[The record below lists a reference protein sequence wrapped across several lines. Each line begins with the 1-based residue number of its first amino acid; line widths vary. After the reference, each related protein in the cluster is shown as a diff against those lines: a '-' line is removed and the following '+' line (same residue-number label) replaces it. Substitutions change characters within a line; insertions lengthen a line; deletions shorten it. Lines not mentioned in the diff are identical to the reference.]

1 MLRPA
6 TPRLLLLLPTA
17 SYRTAAFVEAARR
30 LGVDLSV
37 ASERP
42 STFQDANPRG
52 LLTLHLSD
60 PARAA
65 AEARAFAQ
73 EHPLQGVVGV
83 DDDTAVV
90 AAAIAGELGLVGNDV
105 AAAHAARDKHEQ
117 RTLLAAVGV
126 PVPRFTRYG
135 VDDDPRRLAAGVS
148 YPCVLKPLRLAAS
161 RGVIRG
167 DTPDAFVAAFRRV
180 ARILEQAGGEMR
192 DARCVEAGAS
202 RIPHPASRS
211 ILVED
216 FVPGREYA
224 LEGLLVAGRLHV
236 LALFDKPDP
245 LDGPYFEETIYVT
258 PSRLPA
264 DQQCAVAACAERA
277 AAALGLRE
285 GPVHAE
291 LRVNSGEPWVIELAA
306 RPIGGR
312 CSGALRFGTGGS
324 GLGTWASLE
333 EIIVRHA
340 LGMPIPSLERESQAS
355 GVMMIPVPGE
365 GVLREVRGVD
375 VARAVPQV
383 EEVVITAHPGQ
394 ELVPWPEG
402 ARYPGFIFARGG
414 TPQAVEAALRAA
426 HQRLQVVLG
435 YAAAFFGAS
444 PPLPRTPAS

>member
-1 MLRPA
+1 MLRPD

-30 LGVDLSV
+30 LGVDLTV

-65 AEARAFAQ
+65 GEARAFAQ

-117 RTLLAAVGV
+117 RTLLAAAGV

-161 RGVIRG
+161 RGVIRA
-167 DTPDAFVAAFRRV
+167 DTPEAFVAAFERV
-180 ARILEQAGGEMR
+180 KRILEDAGSGMR
-192 DARCVEAGAS
+192 DARCVGADAS
-202 RIPHPASRS
+202 RIPDLASRS
-211 ILVED
+211 LLVED
-216 FVPGREYA
+216 FIPGREYA
-224 LEGLLVAGRLHV
+224 LEGLLVAGELHTLV
-236 LALFDKPDP
+236 LLDKTIQ
-245 LDGPYFEETIYVT
+245 LAGTSLSESIYVT

-264 DQQCAVAACAERA
+264 DGRRAVAVCAARA

-291 LRVNSGEPWVIELAA
+291 LRVN
-306 RPIGGR
+306 
-312 CSGALRFGTGGS
+312 
-324 GLGTWASLE
+324 
-333 EIIVRHA
+333 
-340 LGMPIPSLERESQAS
+340 AS
-355 GVMMIPVPGE
+355 GP
-365 GVLREVRGVD
+365 
-375 VARAVPQV
+375 
-383 EEVVITAHPGQ
+383 
-394 ELVPWPEG
+394 
-402 ARYPGFIFARGG
+402 
-414 TPQAVEAALRAA
+414 
-426 HQRLQVVLG
+426 
-435 YAAAFFGAS
+435 
-444 PPLPRTPAS
+444 

>member
-1 MLRPA
+1 MLRPS
-6 TPRLLLLLPTA
+6 THRLLLLLPTA
-17 SYRTAAFVEAARR
+17 TYRTAAFVDAARR
-30 LGVDLSV
+30 LGVDVTV

-42 STFQDANPRG
+42 STFQHANPGG
-52 LLTLHLSD
+52 LVTLDLSD
-60 PARAA
+60 PDRAA
-65 AEARAFAQ
+65 AQARAFAR

-90 AAAIAGELGLVGNDV
+90 AAAIAGALGLRGNDV
-105 AAAHAARDKHEQ
+105 AAARAARDKYEQ
-117 RTLLAAVGV
+117 RTSLVAAGV
-126 PVPRFTRYG
+126 AVPHFRLVR
-135 VDDDPRRLAAGVS
+135 VDEDPRRLAAAVP

-161 RGVIRG
+161 RGVIRA
-167 DTPDAFVAAFRRV
+167 DTPAQFVDAFGRV
-180 ARILEQAGGEMR
+180 KRILEQAGC
-192 DARCVEAGAS
+192 D
-202 RIPHPASRS
+202 RS

-216 FVPGREYA
+216 FVSGREVA
-224 LEGLLVAGRLHV
+224 LEGLLLAGELRV

-264 DQQCAVAACAERA
+264 DEQRAVAACAERA

-291 LRVNSGEPWVIELAA
+291 LRVNGSGPWLIELAA

-312 CSGALRFGTGGS
+312 CSGALRFEIRETGKGN
-324 GLGTWASLE
+324 GETLSLE
-333 EIIVRHA
+333 EIVIRHA
-340 LGMPIPSLERESQAS
+340 LGMNLPALEREPQAS
-355 GVMMIPVPGE
+355 GVMMIPVPGA

-375 VARAVPQV
+375 GARGLPLV

-414 TPQAVEAALRAA
+414 TPEAVEAALRAA
-426 HQRLQVVLG
+426 HRQLQFVI
-435 YAAAFFGAS
+435 AS
-444 PPLPRTPAS
+444 D

>member
-1 MLRPA
+1 MLRPD

-17 SYRTAAFVEAARR
+17 TYRTAAFVEAARR
-30 LGVDLSV
+30 LGVVLTV

-42 STFQDANPRG
+42 STFQDANPGG
-52 LLTLHLSD
+52 LVTLDLSEPD
-60 PARAA
+60 RAA
-65 AEARAFAQ
+65 AQARAFAR

-90 AAAIAGELGLVGNDV
+90 AAAIATALGLRGNDV
-105 AAAHAARDKHEQ
+105 AAARAARDKHEQ
-117 RTLLAAVGV
+117 RTSLATAGV
-126 PVPRFTRYG
+126 PVPHFRLFP
-135 VDDDPRRLAAGVS
+135 VDEDPRRLAAGVP

-161 RGVIRG
+161 RGVIRA
-167 DTPDAFVAAFRRV
+167 DTPEDFVAAFERV
-180 ARILEQAGGEMR
+180 KRILEQAG
-192 DARCVEAGAS
+192 C
-202 RIPHPASRS
+202 ASRS

-224 LEGLLVAGRLHV
+224 LEGLLLAGELRV

-264 DQQCAVAACAERA
+264 EEQRAVAACAGRA

-291 LRVNSGEPWVIELAA
+291 LRVNGSGPWLIELAA

-312 CSGALRFGTGGS
+312 CSRALRFGTGGS

-340 LGMPIPSLERESQAS
+340 LGMQIPSLERESQAS
-355 GVMMIPVPGE
+355 GVMMIPVPGA

-375 VARAVPQV
+375 EARGLPLV
-383 EEVVITAHPGQ
+383 EEVVITAHPDQ

-402 ARYPGFIFARGG
+402 ARYPGFIFARGD
-414 TPQAVEAALRAA
+414 TPEAVEAALRAA
-426 HQRLQVVLG
+426 HRRLQFVI
-435 YAAAFFGAS
+435 AS
-444 PPLPRTPAS
+444 D

>member
-1 MLRPA
+1 MLRPD

-30 LGVDLSV
+30 LGVDLTV

-65 AEARAFAQ
+65 GEARAFAQ
-73 EHPLQGVVGV
+73 KHPLQGVVGV

-90 AAAIAGELGLVGNDV
+90 AAAIARELGLVGNDV

-161 RGVIRG
+161 RGVIRA
-167 DTPDAFVAAFRRV
+167 DTPDAFVAAFERV
-180 ARILEQAGGEMR
+180 KRILKDAGCETRDAGG
-192 DARCVEAGAS
+192 VEGDAS
-202 RIPHPASRS
+202 RYL
-211 ILVED
+211 LVED
-216 FVPGREYA
+216 FVRGREYA
-224 LEGLLVAGRLHV
+224 LEGLLIAGELRV

-264 DQQCAVAACAERA
+264 DQQRAVAACAERA

-291 LRVNSGEPWVIELAA
+291 LRVNASGPWVIEVAA

-312 CSGALRFGTGGS
+312 CSGALRFESRDAGS
-324 GLGTWASLE
+324 GMRDASLE
-333 EIIVRHA
+333 EIILRHA
-340 LGMPIPSLERESQAS
+340 LGMQIPSLERESQAS
-355 GVMMIPVPGE
+355 GVMMIPVPAA
-365 GVLREVRGVD
+365 GVLREVRGVEA
-375 VARAVPQV
+375 ARAVPQV

-402 ARYPGFIFARGG
+402 ARYPGFIFARGE
-414 TPQAVEAALRAA
+414 TPDAVEAALRAA
-426 HQRLQVVLG
+426 HQRLQFVL
-435 YAAAFFGAS
+435 
-444 PPLPRTPAS
+444 R

>member
-1 MLRPA
+1 MLRPG
-6 TPRLLLLLPTA
+6 TSRLLLLLPTA
-17 SYRTAAFVEAARR
+17 TYRTAAFVEAARR
-30 LGVDLSV
+30 LGVDLTV

-52 LLTLHLSD
+52 LLTLDLSD

-65 AEARAFAQ
+65 REARAFAQ

-90 AAAIAGELGLVGNDV
+90 AAAIAATLGLRGNGV
-105 AAAHAARDKHEQ
+105 AAARAARDKHEQ
-117 RTLLAAVGV
+117 RTLLAAAGV
-126 PVPRFTRYG
+126 PVPRFTRFG
-135 VDDDPRRLAAGVS
+135 VDDDPRRLATGVS

-161 RGVIRG
+161 RGVIRA
-167 DTPDAFVAAFRRV
+167 DTPEEFVAAFERV
-180 ARILEQAGGEMR
+180 KRIL
-192 DARCVEAGAS
+192 DPV
-202 RIPHPASRS
+202 SRS

-224 LEGLLVAGRLHV
+224 LEGLLVAGELHM

-264 DQQCAVAACAERA
+264 DGQRAVAACAARA

-291 LRVNSGEPWVIELAA
+291 LRVNASGPWLIELAA

-312 CSGALRFGTGGS
+312 CSGALRFEIRETGKGK
-324 GLGTWASLE
+324 GETLSLE
-333 EIIVRHA
+333 EIIIRHA
-340 LGMPIPSLERESQAS
+340 LGMDLPALEREARAS
-355 GVMMIPVPGE
+355 GVMMIPVPGA

-375 VARAVPQV
+375 AARRVPLV

-414 TPQAVEAALRAA
+414 TPDAVEAALRAA
-426 HQRLQVVLG
+426 HQRLQFVLM
-435 YAAAFFGAS
+435 
-444 PPLPRTPAS
+444 

>member
-1 MLRPA
+1 MLRPD

-30 LGVDLSV
+30 LGVDLTV

-65 AEARAFAQ
+65 GEARAFAQ

-105 AAAHAARDKHEQ
+105 AAAYAARDKHEQ
-117 RTLLAAVGV
+117 RKLLAAVGV

-161 RGVIRG
+161 RGVIRA
-167 DTPDAFVAAFRRV
+167 DTPEAFVAAFERVRRIV
-180 ARILEQAGGEMR
+180 EQTGCEMR
-192 DARCVEAGAS
+192 DAGGVEGDAS
-202 RIPHPASRS
+202 RYL
-211 ILVED
+211 LVED

-224 LEGLLVAGRLHV
+224 LEGLLTAGELRV

-264 DQQCAVAACAERA
+264 DQQRAVAACAERA

-291 LRVNSGEPWVIELAA
+291 LRVNASGPWVIELAA

-312 CSGALRFGTGGS
+312 CSGALRFGTGDS
-324 GLGTWASLE
+324 GPGTGASLE

-340 LGMPIPSLERESQAS
+340 LGMPIPSFEREPTAS
-355 GVMMIPVPGE
+355 GVMMIPVPAA
-365 GVLREVRGVD
+365 GVLREVRGVEA
-375 VARAVPQV
+375 ARAVPQV
-383 EEVVITAHPGQ
+383 DEVVITAHPGQ

-402 ARYPGFIFARGG
+402 ARYPGFIFARGE
-414 TPQAVEAALRAA
+414 TPDAVEAALRAA
-426 HQRLQVVLG
+426 HQRLQFVLG
-435 YAAAFFGAS
+435 
-444 PPLPRTPAS
+444 

>member
-1 MLRPA
+1 MLRPD

-17 SYRTAAFVEAARR
+17 TYRTAAFVEAARR
-30 LGVDLSV
+30 LGVELTV

-65 AEARAFAQ
+65 GEARAFAQ

-90 AAAIAGELGLVGNDV
+90 AAAIAGDLGLVGNDV
-105 AAAHAARDKHEQ
+105 AAAQAARDKHEQ
-117 RTLLAAVGV
+117 RTLLAAAGV

-135 VDDDPRRLAAGVS
+135 VDEDPRLLAAGVS

-161 RGVIRG
+161 RGVIRA
-167 DTPDAFVAAFRRV
+167 DTPEAFVAVFERV
-180 ARILEQAGGEMR
+180 KRILKDAGCETRDAGG
-192 DARCVEAGAS
+192 VEGDAS
-202 RIPHPASRS
+202 RYL
-211 ILVED
+211 LVED
-216 FVPGREYA
+216 FVPGGEYA
-224 LEGLLVAGRLHV
+224 LEGLLVAGELRV

-264 DQQCAVAACAERA
+264 DQQRAVAACAERA

-291 LRVNSGEPWVIELAA
+291 LRVNASGPWVIELAA

-312 CSGALRFGTGGS
+312 CSGALRFGTGDS
-324 GLGTWASLE
+324 GLGTGASLE

-340 LGMPIPSLERESQAS
+340 LGMPIPSFEREPTAS
-355 GVMMIPVPGE
+355 GVMMIPVPTGG
-365 GVLREVRGVD
+365 GVLREVRGVEA
-375 VARAVPQV
+375 ARALPQV

-402 ARYPGFIFARGG
+402 ARYPGFIFARGE
-414 TPQAVEAALRAA
+414 TPDAVEAALRAA
-426 HQRLQVVLG
+426 HQRLQFVV
-435 YAAAFFGAS
+435 AAD
-444 PPLPRTPAS
+444 